1 MRVTRQRYE
10 ALEPCLMCHFSIG
23 LPNAWAA
30 RLLATQKT
38 WPGKIR
44 RRRGLPVPSRAEANR
59 RTAVRAGNAQPETW
73 GKRRPDTIEAWQEWA
88 FNREQKQLMRH
99 DRQTSWSK
107 AVGWYLMNRP
117 SVLSKMAVYARKK
130 YNADPQYR
138 FKCLMRNHVKRIFRK
153 AKTKKEGRT
162 IEYLGCSMLH
172 ARRHIEKQF
181 KKGMHWN
188 NHGTVWHID
197 HIIPL
202 AEFDLTD
209 PMQRKRANHFTNLQ
223 PLYAAENMQKRDK
236 ITQAHQLAL
245 L

>member
-1 MRVTRQRYE
+1 M
-10 ALEPCLMCHFSIG
+10 PCFHCHVAIK
-23 LPNAWAA
+23 LPASYSAHN
-30 RLLATQKT
+30 LGTTKT
-38 WPGKIR
+38 WPNKIKR
-44 RRRGLPVPSRAEANR
+44 RLGITVESRADANR
-59 RTAVRAGNAQPETW
+59 RTAVRAGNARPEAW
-73 GKRRPDTIEAWQEWA
+73 GKQRPQTVEDWQAWA
-88 FNREQKQLMRH
+88 FEREKKQLFKHERAI
-99 DRQTSWSK
+99 SWVK
-107 AVGWYLMNRP
+107 AISYYWNNRP
-117 SVLSKMAVYARKK
+117 KMLSHMAVYARKK
-130 YNADPQYR
+130 YNSDPQYR

-172 ARRHIEKQF
+172 ARNHIEKQF

-188 NHGTVWHID
+188 NHGTMWHID

-202 AEFDLTD
+202 AKFDLTD

-223 PLYAAENMQKRDK
+223 PLYVAENMQKRDR